1 MGARLTAFE
10 NRSTVEME
18 IRVFVPPTRPDRYQE
33 IIRIK
38 SGETKKVKTITL
50 CCKDTNPENPT
61 FLMVFMDG
69 TYTGVFLLAFQVV
82 NYAKIIGYLDEN
94 GLLVLKG
101 LTIRLPTFCKLK
113 FSLTL
118 PHTHTPPKFSYKNVL
133 DL

>member
-10 NRSTVEME
+10 NRCTVEME
-18 IRVFVPPTRPDRYQE
+18 IRVFVPPARPDRYQQ

-38 SGETKKVKTITL
+38 SSETKKVKTMTL

-69 TYTGVFLLAFQVV
+69 TYTGVSLLAFQVV
-82 NYAKIIGYLDEN
+82 NYVKIIGYLDEN

-101 LTIRLPTFCKLK
+101 LTIRLPTFFKLK
-113 FSLTL
+113 FSLAL